1 MHIFGNTALGL
12 QLCFVMFQA
21 TIQSDQREGELRYKI
36 AWSKV
41 TKRHDA
47 EPVLEPKDYSYLRE
61 MLVDVTEKTEDV
73 STAKSLNK
81 GKQNLVVES
90 KLSDTRHIMA
100 PLQRPPRQDVINK
113 RISLSRFKTKKDDA

>member
-1 MHIFGNTALGL
+1 MHIFGYTALGS

-21 TIQSDQREGELRYKI
+21 TIQSGQREGELRYKI

-47 EPVLEPKDYSYLRE
+47 EPVLEPKDYSYLQK
-61 MLVDVTEKTEDV
+61 MLSDVIDKTEEV
-73 STAKSLNK
+73 STAKSLSR

-90 KLSDTRHIMA
+90 KLSNPRHIMA

-113 RISLSRFKTKKDDA
+113 RISLSRFKTKKDDP